1 MIIQHSIQNLKYK
14 EENIILVGRSL
25 GTGVAVY
32 MANIFPKLRGIVL
45 VSPYL
50 SIREVAEK
58 IVGKVLAKV
67 VPDIFRSEDYI
78 HIIKTPVLFIHGVKD
93 KLIPCTASKRLY
105 EKCNA
110 PKMLNL
116 SPHMDHNRIDLKND
130 LFLPIL
136 KFFVEKLDMEEFS
149 LMYACEDIGKLS
161 ILGSMDNQP
170 LLRHY
175 SKDLTGEMDDET
187 SQPSAQVSKNVYID
201 FEDEEDPDFE

>member
-1 MIIQHSIQNLKYK
+1 MKYK

-50 SIREVAEK
+50 SIRDVAEK
-58 IVGKVLAKV
+58 MVGKMLAKA
-67 VPDIFRSEDYI
+67 VPDIFKTQDYI

-110 PKMLNL
+110 PKMINL
-116 SPHMDHNRIDLKND
+116 SLQMDHNRIDLKND

-136 KFFVEKLDMEEFS
+136 KFFVEKLDMAEFR
-149 LMYACEDIGKLS
+149 LMYACEDIAKLS
-161 ILGSMDNQP
+161 ILGSMDDH
-170 LLRHY
+170 LFLRDHLREPNDFESEGISLTSIQY
-175 SKDLTGEMDDET
+175 SKPLQIDYEEVEED
-187 SQPSAQVSKNVYID
+187 QD
-201 FEDEEDPDFE
+201 FE